1 MKKFCLFLVLIISLL
16 TLVSCGNYSAGFGN
30 YTYRKIH
37 IDTHHFSGC
46 YTVETWYESD
56 SGIEVTT
63 KELGSIFASEGTYIL
78 VGDKCPVCDAENSN

>member
-16 TLVSCGNYSAGFGN
+16 TLVSCGNYSMGFGN
-30 YTYRKIH
+30 YTYTKIH

-78 VGDKCPVCDAENSN
+78 VGDKCPVCDADNTN